1 MGPGDGWV
9 ELAGSASK
17 ADTANWGWALGA
29 GTFSQVQ
36 VPTVPCP
43 SSLGGR
49 GGGQGEPPGSYR
61 GEAEAAVGAWHG

>member
-49 GGGQGEPPGSYR
+49 GGVRESLL
-61 GEAEAAVGAWHG
+61 GAIEVRPRLR